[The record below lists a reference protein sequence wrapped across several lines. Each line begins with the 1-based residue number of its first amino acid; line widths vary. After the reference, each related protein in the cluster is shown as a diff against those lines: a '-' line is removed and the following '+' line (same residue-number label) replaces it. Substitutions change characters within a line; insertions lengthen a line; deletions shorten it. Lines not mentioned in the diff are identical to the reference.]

1 MSLRSQPLD
10 DRQLAVL
17 RWVGDGCPD
26 GPLAVPANKNRAQAL
41 ANRGLV
47 EVKRGKPGWRAVLTE
62 AGRFYRD
69 HGRYPEPPKPEPA
82 KTIDAPVGTGGR
94 RRPGRPRDVTDEPG
108 SVPDSATVRRMARD
122 DPGFNVPAP
131 VAKRLRLKTNV
142 MYKQEVVVRFEV
154 KITRVQVATR
164 YVTATDQEA
173 AAEKIREQL
182 EKPYGFYA
190 NFETVGSQ
198 IEVVQK
204 EENHAIKPV
213 ELDREGPML
222 ISLADAARA
231 TGISYSQLGDIA
243 GKGSIEQ
250 VRVGSRRYLKR
261 KSLLDFI
268 ERNTYRGW
276 AY

>member
-1 MSLRSQPLD
+1 MSLRSKPLD

-41 ANRGLV
+41 ANPGLV

-62 AGRFYRD
+62 AGRFY
-69 HGRYPEPPKPEPA
+69 
-82 KTIDAPVGTGGR
+82 
-94 RRPGRPRDVTDEPG
+94 
-108 SVPDSATVRRMARD
+108 
-122 DPGFNVPAP
+122 
-131 VAKRLRLKTNV
+131 
-142 MYKQEVVVRFEV
+142 Q
-154 KITRVQVATR
+154 
-164 YVTATDQEA
+164 
-173 AAEKIREQL
+173 
-182 EKPYGFYA
+182 
-190 NFETVGSQ
+190 
-198 IEVVQK
+198 
-204 EENHAIKPV
+204 NHAVKPV

-268 ERNTYRGW
+268 ERNIYRGW

>member
-1 MSLRSQPLD
+1 VTGAPT
-10 DRQLAVL
+10 A
-17 RWVGDGCPD
+17 RWRFRRH
-26 GPLAVPANKNRAQAL
+26 KNRAQAL

-47 EVKRGKPGWRAVLTE
+47 EVKRGKPRWRAVLTE

-82 KTIDAPVGTGGR
+82 ETIDPPEGTGGR
-94 RRPGRPRDVTDEPG
+94 RRPGRPRNVPDQPG
-108 SVPDSATVRRMARD
+108 SVPDLATVRRIAH
-122 DPGFNVPAP
+122 DPRFNVPAP

-190 NFETVGSQ
+190 NFETVGSE

-204 EENHAIKPV
+204 EENHAVKPV

>member
-1 MSLRSQPLD
+1 MSLRSKPLD
-10 DRQLAVL
+10 ERQLAVL
-17 RWVGDGCPD
+17 RWVGNGCPD

-62 AGRFYRD
+62 AGRFYLD
-69 HGRYPEPPKPEPA
+69 HGRYPEPPKPELAESVDP
-82 KTIDAPVGTGGR
+82 PEGTGGR
-94 RRPGRPRDVTDEPG
+94 RPPGRPRKVPDQPG
-108 SVPDSATVRRMARD
+108 SDPDLGTVRRIVKA
-122 DPGFNVPAP
+122 DPRFRVPAT
-131 VAKRLRLKTNV
+131 VAKRLRLRTNV
-142 MYKQEVVVRFEV
+142 MYRQEVVVRFEA

-182 EKPYGFYA
+182 EKPYGLYA
-190 NFETVGSQ
+190 NFETVGSE

-204 EENHAIKPV
+204 EENHLIKPI